1 MPAIY
6 VGLQIVA
13 LGLMALNVWVAAL
26 LIAGVALLMAFRG
39 PVKRCWGSV
48 TPLRAPRPR
57 STNY

>member
-57 STNY
+57 Y